1 MNAQTKTYDIQV
13 TNDIPVDYDFVLSA
27 YYTDEGTT
35 IRARILAEMSGY
47 FEGVL
52 TRSRLVVSFAEVTR

>member
-27 YYTDEGTT
+27 YYTDNGAT
-35 IRARILAEMSGY
+35 IRARILAEMSDF
-47 FEGVL
+47 FERVM
-52 TRSRLVVSFAEVTR
+52 TINSAVVSFVEVTR